1 MNLIHWLKWGV
12 NKVKNILFVC
22 KHNRF
27 RSKVAEAFFNKF
39 NKNEDYV
46 AMSAGLIPGGYPLDE
61 LQVKV
66 AKEFEIK
73 LKGKPQAI
81 TTDLLRWMNLMIIV
95 ADNAP
100 CEIFNNKKYG
110 REEIIWKVEDEEN
123 SNYNETCKIIKKIE
137 DKVKKFVEG
146 LK

>member
-39 NKNEDYV
+39 NKNKSYV
-46 AMSAGLIPGGYPLDE
+46 ASSAGLIPGGYPLDD

-66 AKEFEIK
+66 AKEFGIK
-73 LKGKPQAI
+73 FKGKPQAI

-95 ADNAP
+95 ADNVP
-100 CEIFNNKKYG
+100 REIFKNKKYG
-110 REEIIWKVEDEEN
+110 REELVWNIKDDDGSGAEETYKV
-123 SNYNETCKIIKKIE
+123 IKKIE
-137 DKVKKFVEG
+137 NKVKYFVRT
-146 LK
+146 L

>member
-1 MNLIHWLKWGV
+1 M
-12 NKVKNILFVC
+12 KNILFVC

-95 ADNAP
+95 ADNVP

-110 REEIIWKVEDEEN
+110 RDEIIWKVEDDIHPN
-123 SNYNETCKIIKKIE
+123 HKDLFNIIKEIE